1 MAHMLAAAGSPG
13 DWLLCPSL
21 RGREGRG
28 AGGGGENGSDERR
41 RRLPVRLA
49 PSPDASVLRSRRRRR
64 RAFVPADGTSA
75 RRVGSETESD
85 VGEARRR
92 RARGSAATDLG
103 GRGSDA
109 ADPRHCLDERAAE
122 ESKPRRR
129 QPFPA
134 TMAPA
139 LACIASLLFSI
150 QSASSFQVTLH
161 ENNLLVMTLE
171 GSDLRENVTA
181 YAAKV
186 SGETHVR
193 LLPLQNHSLPS
204 SLHYNVS
211 YPGLCYTVALVLGDG
226 NTWSKPVQSFTV
238 LTKPLPLDSVL
249 ISDYKPSPET
259 SVVFEISSP
268 ENNVFSR
275 VNISYAEGTELRSML
290 YKDFFKGKTV
300 FKHWLPGTCYSNIT
314 FQLISE
320 ATVNKSTLI
329 QKSEVGHEL
338 HLHRTAPNPPLNVS
352 LKIIHLTGRTFRE
365 SLLSKGLHN
374 EAVEVLKTRKARDV
388 PLIEEQNAAEPKAE
402 AEEVRAAEVAQSSTQ
417 TLIRPTE
424 SGNETESDTADVDDV
439 NVNVNVNVNA
449 ANGSFAP
456 ETTTQPYEPDQTWS
470 PSPTEGEE
478 EFVNAAPE
486 YEDSNEPG
494 SALDL
499 PVEASIIPTPL
510 PPILMELR
518 WLPPRPPTSHDGFK
532 ISINRD
538 GNSTET
544 ATVDENTHEFFAEL
558 SEAGTYHVQ
567 VSTVSSAGDCEPRES
582 AADTGFTFYLSPTGE
597 WLQQP
602 EERPHSVNVRML
614 DSSTAAVSWAPS
626 SESHNG
632 SLVSVLS
639 LTCLK
644 PSLSQRME
652 NTYCSE
658 ENVTSDIIK
667 NLTPGAQYRVVVY
680 HTNGPLISPPSEPVI
695 IDIEPTGVRDLVV
708 YPLSPTAVFLS
719 WQRPYHVAFRKY
731 VLQRFFFNPDT
742 MVSEWTTY
750 YEIAATASVIGS
762 LRVTDLLPAWYY
774 NFRVTMV
781 TWGDPPLSCCDS
793 STAYF
798 VTAPEAPHISSVDY
812 SHGLLYIRWTY
823 GDLFT
828 DLSHSRMLHWQ
839 VVAEGKKGSKK
850 RFSVDVT
857 RTLMKTTLV
866 LPPGDIYNLTVTA
879 CTERG
884 RNTSMPH
891 IIKLEPAPP
900 KALYAVNATNSAVTL
915 LWSEDGVVDFYKV
928 FCKLLGPNKEDKA
941 KEPQAF
947 HSHVITVAGL
957 QPSSTYNCS
966 VISYSYSTPSE
977 PAYISVSTLARE
989 MNPSVAAISALA
1001 VLSVLLITLLVLFL
1015 LVLRK
1020 KHMQMARECGAETFV
1035 NFASFE
1041 RDGKLPYNWS
1051 KTALKKRK
1059 LTSPVQLDDFE
1070 AYIKDMT
1077 KDSAYKF
1084 SLQFEEL
1091 KSVGL
1096 DLSHD
1101 AADMPVNRPKNRY
1114 TNILPYD
1121 FSRVK
1126 LVSMHN
1132 DEGADYIN
1140 ANYIP
1145 GYNSP
1150 REYIATQGPLPET
1163 RNDFWKMV
1171 LQQKSHIIVMLTQC
1185 NERRRVKCDHYWP
1198 FTNEPVTYGEITVEM
1213 LSETESPEWTV
1224 RSFRLGYADE
1234 SQDVLHLNY
1243 TSWPDHGVPT
1253 VNAIESILQFVQI
1266 VRQQVNRTKGP
1277 IVVHCSAGVGRTG
1290 TFIALDRLMQHIREH
1305 EYADILG
1312 MVSEMRSHRLSMVQ
1326 TEEQYVFIHQ
1336 CVLLMWKKKKQQS
1349 VTSDVI
1355 YENVSKS

>member
-1 MAHMLAAAGSPG
+1 
-13 DWLLCPSL
+13 
-21 RGREGRG
+21 
-28 AGGGGENGSDERR
+28 
-41 RRLPVRLA
+41 
-49 PSPDASVLRSRRRRR
+49 
-64 RAFVPADGTSA
+64 
-75 RRVGSETESD
+75 
-85 VGEARRR
+85 
-92 RARGSAATDLG
+92 
-103 GRGSDA
+103 
-109 ADPRHCLDERAAE
+109 
-122 ESKPRRR
+122 
-129 QPFPA
+129 
-134 TMAPA
+134 
-139 LACIASLLFSI
+139 
-150 QSASSFQVTLH
+150 
-161 ENNLLVMTLE
+161 MTLE
-171 GSDLRENVTA
+171 PSDLTENVTA
-181 YAAKV
+181 YAARV
-186 SGETHVR
+186 TGEPRTH
-193 LLPLQNHSLPS
+193 LLPFQNQNQ
-204 SLHYNVS
+204 NVS
-211 YPGLCYTVALVLGDG
+211 QALPNPLLFNASYHGLAYTVGLVLWDG
-226 NTWSKPVQSFTV
+226 NSWSKPVKTRTI

-249 ISDYKPSPET
+249 ISDYKTSPET
-259 SVVFEISSP
+259 GVVFEINSP
-268 ENNVFSR
+268 ERNVFSR
-275 VNISYAEGTELRSML
+275 VNISYTEGREQRYML
-290 YKDFFKGKTV
+290 YKDFSKGKTV

-320 ATVNKSTLI
+320 ATANKSTLVR
-329 QKSEVGHEL
+329 KSEVSHEPR
-338 HLHRTAPNPPLNVS
+338 HHRTVPNPPLNIS
-352 LKIIHLTGRTFRE
+352 LKVVHLNGKVMRGSLVRGSPSEGGGSQQEPSRPRSAREVPLMEEQEQEQAEAMESQEEETGGEEAQQEVRPEEANRE
-365 SLLSKGLHN
+365 SATLTP
-374 EAVEVLKTRKARDV
+374 AVRSS
-388 PLIEEQNAAEPKAE
+388 NASEPDH
-402 AEEVRAAEVAQSSTQ
+402 T
-417 TLIRPTE
+417 
-424 SGNETESDTADVDDV
+424 DDYA
-439 NVNVNVNVNA
+439 NVNA
-449 ANGSFAP
+449 NADANAEAITASKAGNQSAEAVTRSYWP
-456 ETTTQPYEPDQTWS
+456 QPTGS
-470 PSPTEGEE
+470 PSPTEE
-478 EFVNAAPE
+478 EFVNAVVPE

-494 SALDL
+494 SAMDL
-499 PVEASIIPTPL
+499 PLEAFITPTPL
-510 PPILMELR
+510 PPILLELR
-518 WLPPRPPTSHDGFK
+518 WLPPRPPTTFDGFN
-532 ISINRD
+532 IYVYHD

-544 ATVDENTHEFFAEL
+544 ATVDENTHEFFTEL
-558 SEAGTYHVQ
+558 TEPGTYRVQ
-567 VSTVSSAGDCEPRES
+567 VTTLSSAGDCEARES
-582 AADTGFTFYLSPTGE
+582 TADTGFTFYLSPSGE
-597 WLQQP
+597 WLEQP
-602 EERPHSVNVRML
+602 KERPHSVNVRML
-614 DSSTAAVSWAPS
+614 TSSTAAVTWAPS
-626 SESHNG
+626 AESHNG

-639 LTCLK
+639 MTCLK

-658 ENVTSDIIK
+658 ENITSDIIT

-695 IDIEPTGVRDLVV
+695 IDIEPTGVQDLVV
-708 YPLSPTAVFLS
+708 YPLSPTAVILS

-731 VLQRFFFNPDT
+731 VLQTFFFNPVT
-742 MVSEWTTY
+742 LASEWTTY
-750 YEIAATASVIGS
+750 YEIAATASVIAS
-762 LRVTDLLPAWYY
+762 VRVTDLLPAWYY

-781 TWGDPPLSCCDS
+781 TWGDPELRCCDS
-793 STAYF
+793 STVNF

-812 SHGLLYIRWTY
+812 AHGQLYVRWTY

-828 DLSHSRMLHWQ
+828 DLSHSRVLHWQ
-839 VVAEGKKGSKK
+839 VVAEGKKGSRK
-850 RFSVDVT
+850 RFSTDVT
-857 RTLMKTTLV
+857 RTMMKTSMS

-900 KALYAVNATNSAVTL
+900 KSLYAVNATHSAVTL
-915 LWSEDGVVDFYKV
+915 LWSEEGVVDFYQV
-928 FCKLLGPNKEDKA
+928 LCKPLGPNKELKSR
-941 KEPQAF
+941 EPQTA
-947 HSHVITVAGL
+947 HSHVATVGGL
-957 QPSSTYNCS
+957 LPSSSYNCS
-966 VISYSYSTPSE
+966 VTGVSYSTPSE
-977 PAYISVSTLARE
+977 PAYVTITTLARE

-1001 VLSVLLITLLVLFL
+1001 VLSVLLISLLVLFL
-1015 LVLRK
+1015 LLLRK
-1020 KHMQMARECGAETFV
+1020 KHMQMTRECGAETFV

-1041 RDGKLPYNWS
+1041 RDGKLPYNWRRSFFALLTLLPSCLWTDYLLAFYINPWS

-1059 LTSPVQLDDFE
+1059 LTSPVQLDDFDP
-1070 AYIKDMT
+1070 YIKDMS

-1101 AADMPVNRPKNRY
+1101 AADLPVNRPKNRY

-1126 LVSMHN
+1126 LISMHN
-1132 DEGADYIN
+1132 DEGSDYIN

-1198 FTNEPVTYGEITVEM
+1198 FTDEPVGYGEITVEM
-1213 LSETESPEWTV
+1213 LSESESPDWTV
-1224 RSFRLGYADE
+1224 RNFRLNYADE

-1253 VNAIESILQFVQI
+1253 VNAIENILQFVQI

-1305 EYADILG
+1305 EFVDVLG
-1312 MVSEMRSHRLSMVQ
+1312 LVSEMRSHRLSMVQ